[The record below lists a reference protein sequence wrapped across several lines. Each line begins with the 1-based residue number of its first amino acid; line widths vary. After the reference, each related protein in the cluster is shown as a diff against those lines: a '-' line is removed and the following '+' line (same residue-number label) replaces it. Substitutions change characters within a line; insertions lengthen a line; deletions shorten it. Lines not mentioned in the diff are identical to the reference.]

1 MLVCSSIIGCKFHFP
16 SVPRFLSLRYC
27 FNPALTREKKIADPL
42 NNQSEL
48 CKCVIAFS
56 DCLVILNGR
65 TLLWDSNRSI
75 SSLSVPNYRKKTHKH
90 TIIDS
95 HMTKL
100 LVVRTRTQ
108 LARKT
113 NLLKSD
119 TWWKYDSN
127 VHRVAVE
134 LEYANNGEKTT
145 LNERLK
151 KNNGHQKKQK
161 E

>member
-75 SSLSVPNYRKKTHKH
+75 SSLSVPNYKKKNTQTHNN
-90 TIIDS
+90 
-95 HMTKL
+95 
-100 LVVRTRTQ
+100 RF
-108 LARKT
+108 A
-113 NLLKSD
+113 
-119 TWWKYDSN
+119 YDEIACST
-127 VHRVAVE
+127 
-134 LEYANNGEKTT
+134 YANTISPKNKSPQK
-145 LNERLK
+145 RYMMKIWLK
-151 KNNGHQKKQK
+151 RTPCCCRARICQQWRKNNTEWEIEKNNGHQKKQK